1 MPATCRPVRCYNSWR
16 RGGRLEKPE
25 SQTVISWTRPIGG
38 RSCPLGPP
46 CSAGR
51 VRPSGSSLNG
61 YEQQFAAAVLLAS
74 SLAFFACCP
83 RKGEFFL
90 QARRGWT
97 ALQSCWAGLRCM
109 VCRKSCRPQWQQIGI
124 YQFREAQGRSSV
136 RLTWQDYTRGRV
148 RHHAWWAL
156 FGRLLF
162 ERKWLWLRLFTATVG
177 FTGPDLGEKLMMVIE
192 VTAPLAD
199 NQWSITNGRT
209 PIVDDQWPVT
219 ISR

>member
-1 MPATCRPVRCYNSWR
+1 MA
-16 RGGRLEKPE
+16 
-25 SQTVISWTRPIGG
+25 
-38 RSCPLGPP
+38 
-46 CSAGR
+46 AGR
-51 VRPSGSSLNG
+51 APLARRVRQAVFGQVALASMATNRSLL
-61 YEQQFAAAVLLAS
+61 QLSCLLAR
-74 SLAFFACCP
+74 SLFY
-83 RKGEFFL
+83 L
-90 QARRGWT
+90 
-97 ALQSCWAGLRCM
+97 LSQSCWAGLRCM